1 MTSPRLWCCMLA
13 LMAGAAQ
20 AQAQPAMNEQAKN
33 VVGTWEFS
41 NADRD
46 KTCSVTLKAE
56 PAPGGYKAEFDPN
69 CAAQFPLTGNVVSWK
84 YPDNDLLYLLDAR
97 GQALVQ
103 FSEVEDSIFE
113 APTPGVGVLFLQN
126 PAAAPAPAKSAAQ
139 VAGNWTLKRGD
150 GAVLCQIVLTET
162 ALKDGFALKLAPGCD
177 ASVARLGFTQWRLD
191 REELV
196 LVPAR
201 GAPWRFESLDE
212 KTWGQLPESD
222 NRITLVR
229 R

>member
-13 LMAGAAQ
+13 LMAGA

-46 KTCSVTLKAE
+46 KTCTVTFKAE

-69 CAAQFPLTGNVVSWK
+69 CAAQFPLTANVVAWK

-97 GQALVQ
+97 GQALVAIQ
-103 FSEVEDSIFE
+103 RGRGRHLRGADARGRRAV
-113 APTPGVGVLFLQN
+113 
-126 PAAAPAPAKSAAQ
+126 PAKSGGRAGAAKSAAQ

-150 GAVLCQIVLTET
+150 GAVLCQLVLTET
-162 ALKDGFALKLAPGCD
+162 ALKDGFALKLEPGCD
-177 ASVARLGFTQWRLD
+177 AAIARLGFTQWRLD

-222 NRITLVR
+222 NRVTLVR

>member
-13 LMAGAAQ
+13 LMAGA

-69 CAAQFPLTGNVVSWK
+69 CAAQFPLTANVVSWK

-126 PAAAPAPAKSAAQ
+126 PAAAPAPAKSAAL

-150 GAVLCQIVLTET
+150 GAVLCQLVLTET
-162 ALKDGFALKLAPGCD
+162 ALKDGFALKLEPGCD

-222 NRITLVR
+222 NRVTLVR

>member
-1 MTSPRLWCCMLA
+1 MLA
-13 LMAGAAQ
+13 LMAGA

-46 KTCSVTLKAE
+46 KTCTVTLKAE

-212 KTWGQLPESD
+212 KTWGRLPESD
-222 NRITLVR
+222 NRVTLVR

>member
-1 MTSPRLWCCMLA
+1 MLA
-13 LMAGAAQ
+13 LMAGA

-139 VAGNWTLKRGD
+139 VAGNWMLKRGD
-150 GAVLCQIVLTET
+150 GAVLCQLVLTET
-162 ALKDGFALKLAPGCD
+162 VLKDGFALKLEPGCE

-191 REELV
+191 REELL

-201 GAPWRFESLDE
+201 GAPWRFESIDE

-222 NRITLVR
+222 NRVTLVR

>member
-13 LMAGAAQ
+13 LMAGA

-126 PAAAPAPAKSAAQ
+126 PAAAPAPAKSAVQ

-150 GAVLCQIVLTET
+150 GVVLCQIVLTET

-222 NRITLVR
+222 NRVTLVR